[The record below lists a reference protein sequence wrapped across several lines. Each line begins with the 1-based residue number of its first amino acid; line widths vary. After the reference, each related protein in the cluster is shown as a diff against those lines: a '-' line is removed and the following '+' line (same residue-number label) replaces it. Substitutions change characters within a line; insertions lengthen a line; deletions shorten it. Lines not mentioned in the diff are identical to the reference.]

1 MSGQIIDV
9 IWLQLGNQVD
19 YIRSGYV
26 IPSSVA
32 PDKYA
37 STPVDS
43 RLRLQLLRYGLIG
56 EGRRNLLGGS
66 GDSLRLSVCLNGV
79 VIYNPGLF
87 LHR

>member
-1 MSGQIIDV
+1 MSGQIIEV

-19 YIRSGYV
+19 HIRSGYV

-56 EGRRNLLGGS
+56 EGRCSLLGGTWN
-66 GDSLRLSVCLNGV
+66 SLRLSICLNGV
-79 VIYNPGLF
+79 IIYNPGLF